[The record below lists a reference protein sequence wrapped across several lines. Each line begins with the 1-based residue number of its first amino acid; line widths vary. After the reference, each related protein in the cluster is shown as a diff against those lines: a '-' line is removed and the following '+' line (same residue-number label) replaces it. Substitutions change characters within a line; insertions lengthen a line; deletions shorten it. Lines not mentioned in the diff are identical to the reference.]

1 MSPEESAVKRQQRV
15 RKRDSMSP
23 EESAVKRQQ
32 RVRKRDSM
40 TPEQRAEESAVKRQ
54 QRVRKRDSMTPEQRA
69 EESAVKRQQRVRRAS
84 SQGIEDASRSFAAA
98 VREGPDYV
106 CTCCHR
112 LMYRKTVLEFKATKY
127 SKLSENF
134 IQTVFPREVIYTS
147 AQQKVW
153 ICRTCDNTLKRGRMP
168 AQAKANNLI
177 LEDVTP
183 ELSDLNLMEIRL
195 ISLRIPFMKMVAL
208 PCGKQ

>member
-1 MSPEESAVKRQQRV
+1 MSP
-15 RKRDSMSP
+15 
-23 EESAVKRQQ
+23 
-32 RVRKRDSM
+32 
-40 TPEQRAEESAVKRQ
+40 EESAVKRQ

-134 IQTVFPREVIYTS
+134 IQIVFPREVIYTS

-153 ICRTCDNTLKRGRMP
+153 ICRTCDNTLK
-168 AQAKANNLI
+168 
-177 LEDVTP
+177 
-183 ELSDLNLMEIRL
+183 
-195 ISLRIPFMKMVAL
+195 
-208 PCGKQ
+208 